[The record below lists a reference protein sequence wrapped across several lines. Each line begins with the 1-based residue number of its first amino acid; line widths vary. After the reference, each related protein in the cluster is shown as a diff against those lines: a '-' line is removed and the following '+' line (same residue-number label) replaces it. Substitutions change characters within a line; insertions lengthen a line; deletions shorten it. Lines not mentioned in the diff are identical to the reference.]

1 MANESKLIQNRNLLN
16 NFLVNKDIP
25 DQFKVK
31 NIDNPFNAPFGYIY
45 CIENKLNGKKYV
57 GSVYAIWDGIKNPSP
72 VMQIRKRASNY
83 LYEYNCAMDTTKN
96 TATKQNRPII
106 QAMVDDGFENF
117 IMYPIAETTRDT
129 HIAAENYFI
138 NTLDTIAS
146 GYNVV
151 KAASSFRKD
160 NNPIGKK
167 LSAEDKKARSEAILC
182 VNMNDKKLLMSDSM
196 KLFGDYMG
204 SSKDMIK
211 NCNRMGCP
219 YKGWFIFYIDPDKRA
234 YILDN
239 NVLGDKMLNVKRSD
253 KSKNF
258 YKTLYGIVTLY
269 LRSNA
274 NKEFFPEF
282 EILAPLEYKEKL

>member
-1 MANESKLIQNRNLLN
+1 MLKESILEKNKQMLQSFLIDKKIDKSYKL
-16 NFLVNKDIP
+16 D
-25 DQFKVK
+25 DQA
-31 NIDNPFNAPFGYIY
+31 IPFGFIY
-45 CIENKLNGKKYV
+45 CIENINNKKKYI
-57 GSVYAIWDGIKNPSP
+57 GSVYSVWVANQRPLAYT
-72 VMQIRKRASNY
+72 QLRKRASNY

-96 TATKQNRPII
+96 TATKQNRPVI

-146 GYNVV
+146 GYNVI
-151 KAASSFRKD
+151 KASSSFRKD

-182 VNMNDKKLLMSDSM
+182 INMNDKKLLMSDSM

-211 NCNRMGCP
+211 NCNRMGRP

-282 EILAPLEYKEKL
+282 EILTPLEYKEKL

>member
-1 MANESKLIQNRNLLN
+1 MANDSVILN
-16 NFLVNKDIP
+16 NRKMMENFLINRPIEKEYQLSDPTEI
-25 DQFKVK
+25 
-31 NIDNPFNAPFGYIY
+31 PFGYIY
-45 CIENKLNGKKYV
+45 CIENIKNGKKYIGSTYSVWV
-57 GSVYAIWDGIKNPSP
+57 GSKPSA
-72 VMQIRKRASNY
+72 VSQLGKRASHY
-83 LYEYNCAMDTTKN
+83 LYEYNSALRLEAENKTLG
-96 TATKQNRPII
+96 QRYNRPII
-106 QAMVDDGFENF
+106 KAMIEEGFENF
-117 IMYPIAETTRDT
+117 IMYPIAETTRLT
-129 HIAAENYFI
+129 HTAAEKFMI
-138 NTLDTIAS
+138 DKFNTIQH
-146 GYNVV
+146 GYNIANAPSNIRVNGMN
-151 KAASSFRKD
+151 RKLRAEE
-160 NNPIGKK
+160 KK
-167 LSAEDKKARSEAILC
+167 LRSEAILC

-211 NCNRMGCP
+211 NCNRIGRA
-219 YKGWFIFYIDPDKRA
+219 YKGWFIFYVDPDKRA

-282 EILAPLEYKEKL
+282 EILTPLEYKEKL

>member
-1 MANESKLIQNRNLLN
+1 
-16 NFLVNKDIP
+16 
-25 DQFKVK
+25 
-31 NIDNPFNAPFGYIY
+31 
-45 CIENKLNGKKYV
+45 
-57 GSVYAIWDGIKNPSP
+57 
-72 VMQIRKRASNY
+72 
-83 LYEYNCAMDTTKN
+83 
-96 TATKQNRPII
+96 
-106 QAMVDDGFENF
+106 
-117 IMYPIAETTRDT
+117 
-129 HIAAENYFI
+129 
-138 NTLDTIAS
+138 
-146 GYNVV
+146 
-151 KAASSFRKD
+151 
-160 NNPIGKK
+160 
-167 LSAEDKKARSEAILC
+167 
-182 VNMNDKKLLMSDSM
+182 MNDKKLLMSDSM

>member
-160 NNPIGKK
+160 NNPI
-167 LSAEDKKARSEAILC
+167 
-182 VNMNDKKLLMSDSM
+182 
-196 KLFGDYMG
+196 
-204 SSKDMIK
+204 
-211 NCNRMGCP
+211 
-219 YKGWFIFYIDPDKRA
+219 
-234 YILDN
+234 
-239 NVLGDKMLNVKRSD
+239 
-253 KSKNF
+253 
-258 YKTLYGIVTLY
+258 
-269 LRSNA
+269 
-274 NKEFFPEF
+274 
-282 EILAPLEYKEKL
+282 

>member
-1 MANESKLIQNRNLLN
+1 MANDSVILN
-16 NFLVNKDIP
+16 NRKMMENFLINRPIEKEYQLP
-25 DQFKVK
+25 DPTE
-31 NIDNPFNAPFGYIY
+31 IPFGYIY
-45 CIENKLNGKKYV
+45 CIENIKNGKKYIGATYSV
-57 GSVYAIWDGIKNPSP
+57 WTGSKPSA
-72 VMQIRKRASNY
+72 VSQLGKRASHY
-83 LYEYNCAMDTTKN
+83 LYEYNSALRLEAENKTLG
-96 TATKQNRPII
+96 QRYNRPII
-106 QAMVDDGFENF
+106 KAMIEEGFENF
-117 IMYPIAETTRDT
+117 IMYPIAETTRLT
-129 HIAAENYFI
+129 HTAAEKFMI
-138 NTLDTIAS
+138 DKFNTIQN
-146 GYNVV
+146 GYNIANAPSNIRVNGMN
-151 KAASSFRKD
+151 RKLRAEE
-160 NNPIGKK
+160 KK
-167 LSAEDKKARSEAILC
+167 LRSEAILC

-211 NCNRMGCP
+211 NCNRMGRP

-282 EILAPLEYKEKL
+282 EILTPLEYKEKL